1 MELPIF
7 NTYMNFF
14 LPSFLLLSQLFLCLF
29 WISLWLRIGVYN
41 TRDQYWV
48 NGLKFTPVHIVRALS
63 FLFFSCLQHPFFK
76 KLCKIAEASKNSDAN
91 AQHFLSDSLKHS

>member
-14 LPSFLLLSQLFLCLF
+14 SPSFLLLSQLFLCLF
-29 WISLWLRIGVYN
+29 WISLWPRIGVYN

-63 FLFFSCLQHPFFK
+63 FLFFSFLFYNTLSSKICV
-76 KLCKIAEASKNSDAN
+76 KLLKPPKIQMPTPNTS
-91 AQHFLSDSLKHS
+91 FRIR